1 MAMGRRARSDHL
13 RPDRLGAD
21 EGSFG
26 WRAIRGRPERGLHGD
41 GLGASHREWRLDAS
55 RLRLR
60 KGWTAVAAALAA
72 IAIVTSA
79 CAAAG
84 PADTSEVPSIY
95 VDISDYKIATDHPTI
110 AAGHVVVG
118 IRNHAAMAHELKVIK
133 TDLAPDQLPV
143 DGATAK
149 ASEDGKVG
157 ELLNIAA
164 GASRKLVLELTQGK
178 YVLICNIAGHYQ
190 LGMRV
195 GLEVQ

>member
-1 MAMGRRARSDHL
+1 MSSIVPRTLIAL
-13 RPDRLGAD
+13 VVL
-21 EGSFG
+21 
-26 WRAIRGRPERGLHGD
+26 
-41 GLGASHREWRLDAS
+41 
-55 RLRLR
+55 
-60 KGWTAVAAALAA
+60 VA
-72 IAIVTSA
+72 SA

-84 PADTSEVPSIY
+84 PADTSEVPSLY
-95 VDISDYKIATDHPTI
+95 VEISDFKILTDHPTI

-118 IRNHAAMAHELKVIK
+118 IRNHASMLHELKVIK

-149 ASEDGKVG
+149 ATEDGKVG
-157 ELLNIAA
+157 ELLNIAG
-164 GASRKLVLELTQGK
+164 GASRKLVLELVPGK